1 MDPIPR
7 SVYYSAFGLTIKVDI
22 AVFASVQYK
31 AYNQSRECGN
41 NFASGKSF
49 SSTFL
54 L

>member
-31 AYNQSRECGN
+31 AYNQSREWGN
-41 NFASGKSF
+41 NFASGNSF
-49 SSTFL
+49 LSIV
-54 L
+54 